1 MGIRLSQLK
10 QSEVFMGQVKLK
22 DNVDEMLTQISN
34 KRKSAGELVNQKQS
48 IVEQLIMKQFKR
60 EIK

>member
-1 MGIRLSQLK
+1 
-10 QSEVFMGQVKLK
+10 MGQVKLK
-22 DNVDEMLTQISN
+22 DNVDEMLTKISV
-34 KRKSAGELVNQKQS
+34 KRKKDGELVNQKQS

>member
-1 MGIRLSQLK
+1 MGIRLYQLK

>member
-1 MGIRLSQLK
+1 
-10 QSEVFMGQVKLK
+10 MGQVKLK
-22 DNVDEMLTQISN
+22 DNVDEMLNKISE

>member
-1 MGIRLSQLK
+1 MGIRLSKLK